1 MKKVTL
7 ILASVVVILVSF
19 TSCNNSKQNKNET
32 DKVKETTKKI
42 QKSLSGT
49 YICSE
54 HWNDDFVGKLKIT
67 FSDNNKV
74 SLAGVTNTSY
84 HIEGDSLFI
93 DMSTYEMTF
102 LIDGNTLKASGLA
115 GNVAYTKK

>member
-7 ILASVVVILVSF
+7 VFASVALMLVSL
-19 TSCNNSKQNKNET
+19 TSCNNSKQDKSET
-32 DKVKETTKKI
+32 DKVKVTTKNN

-54 HWNDDFVGKLKIT
+54 HWNNDLVGKLKMT

-74 SLAGVTNTSY
+74 SFAGVTNTSY

-93 DMSTYEMTF
+93 DMSTYEMAF
-102 LIDGNTLKASGLA
+102 VIDGNTLKTSGPA
-115 GNVAYTKK
+115 GTVAYTK

>member
-7 ILASVVVILVSF
+7 IFASVVVMLVSF
-19 TSCNNSKQNKNET
+19 TSCNNSKQDKNET
-32 DKVKETTKKI
+32 DKVKVSAKKI

-49 YICSE
+49 YLCSE
-54 HWNDDFVGKLKIT
+54 HWNDDLVGTLKMT

-74 SLAGVTNTSY
+74 SLAGVANTSY

-93 DMSTYEMTF
+93 DMSTYEMAF
-102 LIDGNTLKASGLA
+102 VMEGNTLKTSGPA
-115 GNVAYTKK
+115 GTVAYTK